1 MTKIDRK
8 PGPSR
13 CWLGAPLLAGT
24 LLFAGPPTLGLGVL
38 TATAAEPEMISIPV
52 EGMACISCAAY
63 VKRTVKAVEGVSD
76 VEVSLTTRTVRLTYD
91 PAVVSPEDVAAAIEA
106 LGYSAGSP
114 VEAD

>member
-1 MTKIDRK
+1 
-8 PGPSR
+8 
-13 CWLGAPLLAGT
+13 
-24 LLFAGPPTLGLGVL
+24 
-38 TATAAEPEMISIPV
+38 MISIPV